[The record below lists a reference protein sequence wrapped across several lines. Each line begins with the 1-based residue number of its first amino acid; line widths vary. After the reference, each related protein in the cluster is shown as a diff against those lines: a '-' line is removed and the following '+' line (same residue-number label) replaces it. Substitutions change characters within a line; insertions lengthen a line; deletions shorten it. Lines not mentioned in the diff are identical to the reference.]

1 MNERIR
7 WFEAQTTSH
16 AEVYFPFTQVGL
28 CSQLSPELIATLKTF
43 EETVD
48 GFTLR
53 IAQPTD
59 APYLEPLLRSY
70 GEASENYDD
79 LEFFNEEKLPVV
91 ITNISNCMQHRYF
104 ITFLLF
110 DGTTP
115 IAFFQID
122 PYDMLRVKTLCSEKL
137 LPFWDQFF
145 REPLQRRKLLS
156 LPHDE
161 QFARL
166 HASLNQDTLEDYCRT
181 YNIRYS
187 TEHFFHFLIG
197 SLKTV
202 HSLQHS
208 VPDGS
213 YIGNISYNLLS
224 PYRGKGLMAR
234 MLRAAENVARQA
246 NIVFLFS
253 DRIAD
258 GNKPSVRLLQR
269 DGFNPGGSFVASYGD
284 IYKTRRHPNGTFS
297 EPCVCYYKKLTSG
310 DNSTDT
316 SVQQRT
322 DTVFQDNVVR

>member
-7 WFEAQTTSH
+7 WFEAQTTSS
-16 AEVYFPFTQVGL
+16 AEMYFPFTQVGL
-28 CSQLSPELIATLKTF
+28 CSQLSPELIAPLKTL

-53 IAQPTD
+53 VAKSHD

-110 DGTTP
+110 DGTTL

-122 PYDMLRVKTLCSEKL
+122 PYDMPKVQTLCSGKL
-137 LPFWDQFF
+137 FPFWETFF
-145 REPLQRRKLLS
+145 REPLQTAELLS
-156 LPHDE
+156 LPTNE
-161 QFARL
+161 QVAKL
-166 HASLNQDTLEDYCRT
+166 HASLNQDALQDYCRT
-181 YNIRYS
+181 YGIRCS
-187 TEHFFHFLIG
+187 PEHFFHFLIS

-202 HSLQHS
+202 RFLQQS

-234 MLRAAENVARQA
+234 MLRAAESIARQA
-246 NIVFLFS
+246 NIMFLFS

-258 GNKPSVRLLQR
+258 GNKPSIHLLQR
-269 DGFNPGGSFVASYGD
+269 DGFKLGGSFVATYGEV
-284 IYKTRRHPNGTFS
+284 YKTRCHPNGNFS
-297 EPCVCYYKKLTSG
+297 EPCVCYYKELSSG
-310 DNSTDT
+310 
-316 SVQQRT
+316 
-322 DTVFQDNVVR
+322 NVSANASA

>member
-7 WFEAQTTSH
+7 WFEAQTTAR
-16 AEVYFPFTQVGL
+16 AEMYFPFTQVGL
-28 CSQLSPELIATLKTF
+28 CSQLSPELIAPLKTF
-43 EETVD
+43 EKTVD

-53 IAQPTD
+53 VAKSHD

-91 ITNISNCMQHRYF
+91 ITNISNCLQHRYF

-110 DGTTP
+110 DGTVP

-122 PYDMLRVKTLCSEKL
+122 PYDMPRVETLCSEKL
-137 LPFWDQFF
+137 LPFWEQFF
-145 REPLQRRKLLS
+145 REPLWQKKLFS
-156 LPHDE
+156 LPSNE
-161 QFARL
+161 RL
-166 HASLNQDTLEDYCRT
+166 EFLRTRLQRDALEDYCRT
-181 YNIRYS
+181 YGIHSSVDN
-187 TEHFFHFLIG
+187 FLRFLVG
-197 SLKTV
+197 SLQTV
-202 HSLQHS
+202 QFLQQS
-208 VPDGS
+208 VPGGS

-234 MLRAAENVARQA
+234 MLRAAESVARQA

-258 GNKPSVRLLQR
+258 GNKPSINLLQR
-269 DGFNPGGSFVASYGD
+269 DGFTPGGSFIAFYGEV
-284 IYKTRRHPNGTFS
+284 YKTRRHPNGTFS

-316 SVQQRT
+316 ST
-322 DTVFQDNVVR
+322 K

>member
-7 WFEAQTTSH
+7 WFEAQATSSE
-16 AEVYFPFTQVGL
+16 EVYFPFTQAGL
-28 CSQLSPELIATLKTF
+28 CSQLSTELIPPLKTF
-43 EETVD
+43 EKTIG
-48 GFTLR
+48 GFILR

-70 GEASENYDD
+70 GEALENYGD

-91 ITNISNCMQHRYF
+91 ITNISNCLQHRYF

-110 DGTTP
+110 DGTIP

-156 LPHDE
+156 LSSNE
-161 QFARL
+161 RL
-166 HASLNQDTLEDYCRT
+166 EFLRTRLQRDALEDYCRT
-181 YNIRYS
+181 YGIHGSVDNFLR
-187 TEHFFHFLIG
+187 FLIG
-197 SLKTV
+197 SLQTV
-202 HSLQHS
+202 QTLQQT

-213 YIGNISYNLLS
+213 YIGNISYNLL
-224 PYRGKGLMAR
+224 PRYRRKGLMTQI
-234 MLRAAENVARQA
+234 LRTAENVALRA

-258 GNKPSVRLLQR
+258 GNKSSVNLLRR
-269 DGFNPGGSFVASYGD
+269 DGFKLGGSFTATYGEV
-284 IYKTRRHPNGTFS
+284 YKTRRHPNGNFS
-297 EPCVCYYKKLTSG
+297 EPCVCYYKTLTLG
-310 DNSTDT
+310 DTSTDA
-316 SVQQRT
+316 SL
-322 DTVFQDNVVR
+322 

>member
-7 WFEAQTTSH
+7 WFETQTTSH

-28 CSQLSPELIATLKTF
+28 CSQLSPELIPPLKTF
-43 EETVD
+43 EQTVD

-53 IAQPTD
+53 VAQSHD

-91 ITNISNCMQHRYF
+91 ITNISNCLQHRYF

-110 DGTTP
+110 DGTIP

-122 PYDMLRVKTLCSEKL
+122 PYDMPRVETLCSEKL

-145 REPLQRRKLLS
+145 REPLRTAELLS
-156 LPHDE
+156 LPTDE
-161 QFARL
+161 QVTRL

-187 TEHFFHFLIG
+187 TEHFFHFLIS

-202 HSLQHS
+202 RFLQQS
-208 VPDGS
+208 VPEGF
-213 YIGNISYNLLS
+213 YIGNVSYNLL
-224 PYRGKGLMAR
+224 PQYRRKGLMAQI
-234 MLRAAENVARQA
+234 LRAAESVARQA

-258 GNKPSVRLLQR
+258 GNKPSIHLLQH
-269 DGFNPGGSFVASYGD
+269 DGFKLGGSFVASYGEV
-284 IYKTRRHPNGTFS
+284 YKTRRHPNGNFS
-297 EPCVCYYKKLTSG
+297 EPCVCYYKKLTAE

-316 SVQQRT
+316 SAW
-322 DTVFQDNVVR
+322 